1 MAAFSETPI
10 RKVLEEV
17 LVGLDSESLDYF
29 EGMINDN
36 GIQDEEIMQETLGP
50 FIESSGIADNEED
63 SRIIIKD
70 LCNRLKNIGVSIKEE
85 ENGVKL
91 LDNVVSISERSKTMI
106 SETERA
112 ALDSM
117 WGFDKI
123 RGKVNEVIEISE
135 AVSAKYERR
144 AIQDQKKWLEDLEH
158 QFVGDEDDGD
168 QISAMTLPNLESNSN
183 EKDIHVH
190 NFNITYGGKVLLDG
204 ADLRLVCGRR
214 YGLVGR
220 NGVGKTTLLKHMAN
234 FDIEG
239 FPTHHRVLHVK
250 QEVKT
255 SEDTVLQVVLK
266 ADVERN
272 ELILKEKELLSK
284 QEVIIRVI
292 I

>member
-1 MAAFSETPI
+1 MSDV
-10 RKVLEEV
+10 RNVLSDV
-17 LVGLDSESLDYF
+17 LVGLDSEALDYF
-29 EGMINDN
+29 EGMISDN
-36 GIQDEEIMQETLGP
+36 GIQDDESMEETFGP
-50 FIESSGIADNEED
+50 FIESYGLAEDEEKAKLIVKDLCHRLRNLGIADKED
-63 SRIIIKD
+63 V
-70 LCNRLKNIGVSIKEE
+70 NAVT
-85 ENGVKL
+85 L
-91 LDNVVSISERSKTMI
+91 LDNIVSISERSKTMI

-123 RGKVNEVIEISE
+123 RGKVNEVIEISD

-144 AIQDQKKWLEDLEH
+144 AMQDQKKWLEDLEQ
-158 QFVGDEDDGD
+158 QFVGEEDDGE
-168 QISAMTLPNLESNSN
+168 QISAMTLPTLDGNSN

-255 SEDTVLQVVLK
+255 SEDTGCVNSFL
-266 ADVERN
+266 
-272 ELILKEKELLSK
+272 LISAFSSQPFLSSAAGCVK
-284 QEVIIRVI
+284 S
-292 I
+292 

>member
-1 MAAFSETPI
+1 MENLGI
-10 RKVLEEV
+10 RKILEEV
-17 LVGLDSESLDYF
+17 LTGLDSEALDYF
-29 EGMINDN
+29 EGMIIEN
-36 GIQDEEIMQETLGP
+36 GLQDDESMQETLGP
-50 FIESSGIADNEED
+50 FIESYGLAENED
-63 SRIIIKD
+63 DAMIIIKD
-70 LCNRLKNIGVSIKEE
+70 LYNKLKNIGILTKEE
-85 ENGVKL
+85 DHGVKL

-106 SETERA
+106 SDTERA

-123 RGKVNEVIEISE
+123 RGKVNEVIEISD

-144 AIQDQKKWLEDLEH
+144 AMQDQKKWLEDLEQ
-158 QFVGDEDDGD
+158 QFVGDEDDGE

-255 SEDTVLQVVLK
+255 SEDTVLQVGNFFSV
-266 ADVERN
+266 
-272 ELILKEKELLSK
+272 S
-284 QEVIIRVI
+284 QRVI
-292 I
+292 GSVES